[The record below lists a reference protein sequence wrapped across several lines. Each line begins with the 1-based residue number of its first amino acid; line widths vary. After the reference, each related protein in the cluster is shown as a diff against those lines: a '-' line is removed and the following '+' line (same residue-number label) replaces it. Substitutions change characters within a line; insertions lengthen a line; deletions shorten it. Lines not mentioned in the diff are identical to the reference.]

1 MPGAAP
7 FLRAFLPRT
16 PTTHLTSLLVPRSY
30 SNPDRAGKHTTG
42 DPGRLEVP
50 GLKRMEERNCPED
63 LGKIQGMGFKQA
75 VRL

>member
-1 MPGAAP
+1 
-7 FLRAFLPRT
+7 
-16 PTTHLTSLLVPRSY
+16 
-30 SNPDRAGKHTTG
+30 
-42 DPGRLEVP
+42 LEVP